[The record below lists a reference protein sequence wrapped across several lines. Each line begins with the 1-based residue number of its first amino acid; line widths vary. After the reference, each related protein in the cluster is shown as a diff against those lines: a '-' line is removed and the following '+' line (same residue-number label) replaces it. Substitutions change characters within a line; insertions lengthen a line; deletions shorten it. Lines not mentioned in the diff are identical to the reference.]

1 MAPRAIQTGVRQS
14 ARKVRLVVDLV
25 RGKGVNEAY
34 ALLTFAK
41 QRAAR
46 QVQKVLKSAVSN
58 AEQDALK
65 ANTGFDVDRLF
76 VSYAV
81 VNEGPT
87 LKRFHAA
94 AMGRATPLHKRTSTV
109 EIRVATREAK

>member
-25 RGKGVNEAY
+25 RGKDVNEAY
-34 ALLTFAK
+34 AVLKFAK

-46 QVQKVLKSAVSN
+46 QIQKVLKSAVSN

-65 ANTGFDVDRLF
+65 TNAAFDVDRLF

-81 VNEGPT
+81 ANEGPT

-94 AMGRATPLHKRTSTV
+94 AMGRATPLHKRTCTV
-109 EIRVATREAK
+109 EIRVAAKEEK